1 MKTQPE
7 LQEMLEELLNSPN
20 AYFQPPASV
29 EMQYPA
35 IEYSISD
42 ITNTY
47 ADNSIYQQ
55 YTAYELIVIDQ
66 DPNSELVRKVSR
78 LPMCKFVR
86 HYVADNLNH
95 AVFILAF

>member
-7 LQEMLEELLNSPN
+7 LQEMLEELINSPN

-35 IEYSISD
+35 IVYSISD

-55 YTAYELIVIDQ
+55 NTAYELVVIDQ
-66 DPNSELVRKVSR
+66 DPNSELTRKVSN
-78 LPMCKFVR
+78 LPMCRFVR
-86 HYVADNLNH
+86 RYVADNLNH
-95 AVFILAF
+95 DVFILFF

>member
-1 MKTQPE
+1 
-7 LQEMLEELLNSPN
+7 MLEDILGSEN

-29 EMQYPA
+29 RMQYPA
-35 IEYSISD
+35 IVYSISD

-47 ADNSIYQQ
+47 ADNSVYRQ
-55 YTAYELIVIDQ
+55 YTSYELVVIDK

-78 LPMCKFVR
+78 LPMCRFVR

-95 AVFILAF
+95 DVFILFF